1 MSKEMSKEPTK
12 RSIHMSKEIAKRSIH
27 VLKDIFTHVMRALF
41 GKET

>member
-27 VLKDIFTHVMRALF
+27 VLKEIFTHVMRALF

>member
-12 RSIHMSKEIAKRSIH
+12 RSIHTSKEIAKRGIH
-27 VLKDIFTHVMRALF
+27 VLKEIFTHVMRALF